1 MLKYFYYLVYD
12 DDDFSLYNY
21 NMPLDMPE
29 DMLTQSPMP
38 EDMLI
43 KSPMPENVLMQPPM
57 TDNVMYSVLKFLSVN
72 IPDAIYDPNWREEQ
86 KKKAIHPEFYTMWNN
101 LNYIFTDEKEG

>member
-1 MLKYFYYLVYD
+1 
-12 DDDFSLYNY
+12 
-21 NMPLDMPE
+21 MPLDMPE

-43 KSPMPENVLMQPPM
+43 KSPMPENMLMQPPM
-57 TDNVMYSVLKFLSVN
+57 TDNVMYSVLKFLSVD
-72 IPDAIYDPNWREEQ
+72 IPDAIYDPNLREEQ